1 MMRLLAVVA
10 MASRLTEAI
19 SNCSVNVL
27 EIEQRTPAMEMTL
40 TCEKRVLD
48 MKSFQGTMVDLSVCD
63 SYADMCRLL
72 VDFRIAMSL
81 LVP

>member
-1 MMRLLAVVA
+1 MRLLAVVA
-10 MASRLTEAI
+10 MAAI
-19 SNCSVNVL
+19 CNCSVNVP

-40 TCEKRVLD
+40 TCEKRETMVLD